1 MSFTRFRKA
10 ETSKASSVQSDQDYN
25 DAIRQQDNPTHYS
38 NRSKEQY
45 EYQQKPKI
53 QPKIQPQLKQQTQ
66 TQNYPKYNNDI
77 NNIQK
82 SEHNSH
88 NPSMSSSSSTAD
100 QYICNNCINEALMY
114 EKQLNAKQNDY
125 PYGENPLD
133 VQDRLGELERAQIN
147 NKINEREG
155 KTAQVAKYLSEPT
168 DKDKLIQQN
177 EKGTFFLNNPQGD
190 PQMRKVLDNFNK
202 MDQRNRGKK
211 PYADKP
217 GVDDYYRNYVDNYK
231 ENYDYGDD
239 DERRNQQAQ
248 YNKALRDQIEANK
261 KLRNKDA
268 FDNKKYND
276 ELRRQGDKYA
286 KELED
291 EAKRLK
297 DQKNAMLRDN
307 LNLIEAKR
315 KKALN
320 DKMLDEYDQRRNAA
334 NLKKQMEDEA
344 ERKRQEEEA
353 RRRGWQRDLDKQ
365 INEKNAKA
373 QQERDRN
380 RMQNINAFTHE
391 GHECCQNGK
400 CCICKRIY
408 PLSVLNPRK
417 KYASLARIQKMRK
430 QRENQKKGQK

>member
-10 ETSKASSVQSDQDYN
+10 EKSKASSVQSNQDYN
-25 DAIRQQDNPTHYS
+25 DAIRQQDNLSHYS
-38 NRSKEQY
+38 QHSKDQY

-53 QPKIQPQLKQQTQ
+53 QPQQRQQNQGQ
-66 TQNYPKYNNDI
+66 TYQKYNNDI

-82 SEHNSH
+82 SEHSSH

-114 EKQLNAKQNDY
+114 EKQLNQKGSDY
-125 PYGENPLD
+125 PNGESPLD
-133 VQDRLGELERAQIN
+133 VQDRLGALERAQIN

-155 KTAQVAKYLSEPT
+155 RTAQAAKHLGEPT
-168 DKDKLIQQN
+168 NKDKLIQQN
-177 EKGTFFLNNPQGD
+177 EKGTFFLNNQQGD
-190 PQMRKVLDNFNK
+190 QQMKKDLQNFNRN
-202 MDQRNRGKK
+202 DQRNKGEK
-211 PYADKP
+211 PYLDKLW
-217 GVDDYYRNYVDNYK
+217 VDDYYRNYVDNYK

-239 DERRNQQAQ
+239 DEKRNQQAK
-248 YNKALRDQIEANK
+248 YNKALQDQIEANR
-261 KLRNKDA
+261 KLRNKNDL
-268 FDNKKYND
+268 DNKKYND
-276 ELRRQGDKYA
+276 ELRRRDDKYA
-286 KELED
+286 KELEE

-297 DQKNAMLRDN
+297 DMQNEMLREN

-315 KKALN
+315 KKAQN

-344 ERKRQEEEA
+344 ERQRQEEEA
-353 RRRGWQRDLDKQ
+353 RRKGWQKALDNQ

-373 QQERDRN
+373 QLERDRN
-380 RMQNINAFTHE
+380 RIQNINAFTHE

-408 PLSVLNPRK
+408 PLSCLNPRK

-430 QRENQKKGQK
+430 QREIQKKGQK